1 MLLTV
6 IVKCKRKDKLKEKLK
21 EGKQLLIIW
30 EVAKHAKIKLSVGN
44 ACSGKEATCVA
55 GQPFTV

>member
-21 EGKQLLIIW
+21 GRKQHLIIW
-30 EVAKHAKIKLSVGN
+30 EVAKHAKIKLIFGN
-44 ACSGKEATCVA
+44 ACSGKKAKCMA
-55 GQPFTV
+55 GQPFSV